1 LVLLVYPFIFFFYAL
16 ALVLK
21 LLRLKNAG
29 NFSCI
34 AALITN
40 AAALVLITISSGHLP
55 LFELFES
62 FLLTTFILGILLLFS
77 IVHGKGFIRKNPYAG
92 PDIRPDIRPDA
103 GTWVL
108 LEILFLLSVTLFF
121 PKTAS
126 PSVYDHDNIYILF
139 FFFFRIISLGTIL
152 FSSAQFIQ
160 FRREPQKGKYK
171 NNLLQQGRNFLLL
184 GTLLF
189 LISEYAGIIW
199 CQNGWGDF
207 WHWNAGFFQS
217 ALIVFYLMIFFH
229 IPPDSNKKSEGIRSV
244 IGGMSGLFMA
254 VCIILRHV

>member
-1 LVLLVYPFIFFFYAL
+1 MQSLVLLVYPFIFFFYAL

-29 NFSCI
+29 NFSCV

-40 AAALVLITISSGHLP
+40 AAALVLITISSGHWP
-55 LFELFES
+55 AFELFES
-62 FLLTTFILGILLLFS
+62 FLLTAFILGVLLLFS
-77 IVHGKGFIRKNPYAG
+77 IVYGKSFIQNTPNSRT
-92 PDIRPDIRPDA
+92 DTE
-103 GTWVL
+103 TWVL
-108 LEILFLLSVTLFF
+108 FEILFLLSVTLFF

-126 PSVYDHDNIYILF
+126 PSVYDHDNIYILLF
-139 FFFFRIISLGTIL
+139 FSFRIISLAVIL

-160 FRREPQKGKYK
+160 FRREPQKSRHK
-171 NNLLQQGRNFLLL
+171 NKLLQQGRNFLLI

-189 LISEYAGIIW
+189 LISEYTGIIW

>member
-21 LLRLKNAG
+21 LLRLKDAG
-29 NFSCI
+29 NFSFV

-40 AAALVLITISSGHLP
+40 AAALVLITVSSGHLP
-55 LFELFES
+55 VFELFES
-62 FLLTTFILGILLLFS
+62 FLLTAFILGILLLFS
-77 IVHGKGFIRKNPYAG
+77 IVYGRGFIRNTPNAET
-92 PDIRPDIRPDA
+92 DARIVA

-108 LEILFLLSVTLFF
+108 LEILFLLAVTLFF

-126 PSVYDHDNIYILF
+126 PSVYDHDNIYILLF
-139 FFFFRIISLGTIL
+139 FSFRIISLGTIL

-160 FRREPQKGKYK
+160 FRREPQKGKCK
-171 NNLLQQGRNFLLL
+171 NKLLQQGRNFLLL

-217 ALIVFYLMIFFH
+217 ALIVFYLMVFFH
-229 IPPDSNKKSEGIRSV
+229 IPHDSNKKTEGIRSV
-244 IGGMSGLFMA
+244 IGAMSGLFMA